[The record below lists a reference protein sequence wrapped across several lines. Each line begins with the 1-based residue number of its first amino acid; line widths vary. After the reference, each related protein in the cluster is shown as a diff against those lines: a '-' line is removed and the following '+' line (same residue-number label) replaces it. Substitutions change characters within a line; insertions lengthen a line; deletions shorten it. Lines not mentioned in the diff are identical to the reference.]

1 MFNSIYN
8 EPRKSK
14 REMLGSVRLEYGES
28 IGDSKLIA
36 RNTVRYAVRM
46 PDGSSR
52 VRIRLHNT
60 DVCEFAY
67 KPGADSPH
75 AVKLNSGGFKTRT
88 TRDRLDSALNKH
100 GIRIHTDRGVWTVN
114 TAAGSFSFVD
124 GEAFKLPSGK
134 PCRPAAVR
142 LEKESARHKRFDNLI
157 KAYIA
162 AMRKNGIP
170 TDSLGD
176 PIIFDWNP
184 HAIGEH
190 VLLDWL
196 KSKYVFLK
204 LAFYACTFS
213 GLSETGAAIFIQD
226 YNRERNTRG
235 RGSMARLL
243 ESKVRRY
250 FRRGLGFQV

>member
-1 MFNSIYN
+1 MFNSVYN

-14 REMLGSVRLEYGES
+14 REMLSAVRLEAGES

-46 PDGSSR
+46 PDGSCEVR
-52 VRIRLHNT
+52 VRLHAT
-60 DVCEFAY
+60 DVCTFLF

-88 TRDRLDSALNKH
+88 TRDRLDSALRKH
-100 GIRIHTDRGVWTVN
+100 GVTIHTDRGVWTVN

-142 LEKESARHKRFDNLI
+142 LEKESKRHKQFDKLI

-162 AMRKNGIP
+162 AMREHGIP
-170 TDSLGD
+170 ETGAGD
-176 PIIFDWNP
+176 PFIFDWNP
-184 HAIGEH
+184 HAIGESI
-190 VLLDWL
+190 LLDWL
-196 KSKYVFLK
+196 KTKYVFLAIAWHA
-204 LAFYACTFS
+204 LLLS
-213 GLSETGAAIFIQD
+213 GMTEQGAAYWIRK
-226 YNRERNTRG
+226 YNTERGKPSRDRTY
-235 RGSMARLL
+235 M